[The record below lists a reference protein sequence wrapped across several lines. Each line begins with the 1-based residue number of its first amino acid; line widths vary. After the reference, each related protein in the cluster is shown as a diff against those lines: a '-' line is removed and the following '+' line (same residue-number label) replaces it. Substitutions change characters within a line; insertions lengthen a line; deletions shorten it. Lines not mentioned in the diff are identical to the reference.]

1 MSRSRRWRFSVFFAC
16 QSLSQNGMEMAKMS
30 QKRKEVN
37 ESRKNKNSKTEK
49 KKKIQKNSI
58 IWPLMAPCRT
68 HIPAPEWDASI
79 TGQNK
84 DGSALWINAPER
96 LSLDAGMSTRS
107 RRTTVFPFAE
117 TIVWLWPTS
126 KRRCATCAIWA
137 PAGKFAADH
146 PLRDTNACAGW
157 SCMRTVTS
165 TRADFAESAKAWITT
180 GEPARTISFIFG
192 DKLATGCPLMTCRL
206 CLSCIFRVAELFC

>member
-1 MSRSRRWRFSVFFAC
+1 MGWKWRKCRRSA
-16 QSLSQNGMEMAKMS
+16 
-30 QKRKEVN
+30 RKSMKAE
-37 ESRKNKNSKTEK
+37 KNKNSKKEK
-49 KKKIQKNSI
+49 EQKIQKSSI

-68 HIPAPEWDASI
+68 HIPAPERDASI

-84 DGSALWINAPER
+84 DDSALWINAPER

-107 RRTTVFPFAE
+107 RRTTVLPFAE

-126 KRRCATCAIWA
+126 RRRCATCAIWA

-180 GEPARTISFIFG
+180 GEPALTISFIFG